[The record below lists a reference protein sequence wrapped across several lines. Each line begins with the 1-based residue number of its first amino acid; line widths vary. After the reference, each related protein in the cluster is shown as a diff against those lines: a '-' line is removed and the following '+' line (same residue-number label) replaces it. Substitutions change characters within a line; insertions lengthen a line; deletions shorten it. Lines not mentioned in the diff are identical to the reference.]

1 MYRKKTSSWLK
12 HWDFILLDLILL
24 ELSYLLAHWL
34 YHGTAYYRE
43 APLYRN
49 VFFAIAAI
57 DLVVGLMMGSYK
69 GILRRGYW
77 LETKAVAKHAI
88 IVTVCVIAYLFAMKE
103 SSNYSRVVIFA
114 FPIISICVL
123 YIGRILLKKWLS
135 KHRGPASGKRAILLI
150 GGKKNYREIVEAFTS
165 NPYSEFHVMG
175 IGIIDAKEN
184 EIPNYHGFPVFCGES
199 AIEDFAQL
207 NWVDE
212 ALFSIPTELPLPDKM
227 IKNFG
232 IMGITIHIKLARVA
246 DDSSNQI
253 VEKLEG
259 YTVLSTSINMVS
271 AGQLIFKRTMDICGG
286 LVGMLLTGIIF
297 IFVAPIIYIKS
308 PGPIFFKQV
317 RIGKN
322 GKKFNIYKFRSMYMD
337 AEERKKELMAQNDI
351 KDGMMFKMDNDPRII
366 KGIGNFIRDYSLDE
380 FPQFWNVLIGDMSL
394 VGTRPPTVDE
404 WEKYEM
410 HHRSRLAFK
419 PGLTGM
425 WQVSGR
431 SNITDF
437 EEVVRLDTEYIKKWS
452 PGLDI
457 MILFKTVAVVLG
469 KVGSKWDCCKR
480 SIKSIR
486 NAEKATS
493 FKYVECR
500 NVYSTKV
507 HRYKGAE
514 GTILVGEHY
523 ER

>member
-1 MYRKKTSSWLK
+1 
-12 HWDFILLDLILL
+12 
-24 ELSYLLAHWL
+24 
-34 YHGTAYYRE
+34 
-43 APLYRN
+43 
-49 VFFAIAAI
+49 
-57 DLVVGLMMGSYK
+57 
-69 GILRRGYW
+69 
-77 LETKAVAKHAI
+77 
-88 IVTVCVIAYLFAMKE
+88 
-103 SSNYSRVVIFA
+103 
-114 FPIISICVL
+114 
-123 YIGRILLKKWLS
+123 
-135 KHRGPASGKRAILLI
+135 
-150 GGKKNYREIVEAFTS
+150 
-165 NPYSEFHVMG
+165 
-175 IGIIDAKEN
+175 
-184 EIPNYHGFPVFCGES
+184 
-199 AIEDFAQL
+199 
-207 NWVDE
+207 
-212 ALFSIPTELPLPDKM
+212 M

-410 HHRSRLAFK
+410 HHHSRLAFK

-469 KVGSKWDCCKR
+469 KVGSK
-480 SIKSIR
+480 
-486 NAEKATS
+486 
-493 FKYVECR
+493 
-500 NVYSTKV
+500 
-507 HRYKGAE
+507 
-514 GTILVGEHY
+514 
-523 ER
+523 

>member
-1 MYRKKTSSWLK
+1 MYRKKTASWLK

-24 ELSYLLAHWL
+24 EVSYFITQSLRYGFHDFMC
-34 YHGTAYYRE
+34 GPSYRDM
-43 APLYRN
+43 L
-49 VFFAIAAI
+49 FAIAAI
-57 DLVVGLMMGSYK
+57 DLVVGLLMNSYK

-77 LETKAVAKHAI
+77 QEARAVTKHSI
-88 IVTVCVIAYLFAMKE
+88 IVEVCVIVYLFAMKE
-103 SSNYSRVVIFA
+103 SESYSRITTFA
-114 FPIISICVL
+114 FPVVAVIIL
-123 YIGRILLKKWLS
+123 YAGRLILKKWLT

-150 GGKKNYREIVEAFTS
+150 GGRENYKQLTEAFTG
-165 NPYSEFHVMG
+165 NPYSEFRVMG
-175 IGIIDAKEN
+175 VGVIDAAPGYAN
-184 EIPNYHGFPVFCGES
+184 GIRGIPVFCGEKE
-199 AIEDFAQL
+199 IEDFAQV

-212 ALFSIPTELPLPDKM
+212 VLFSIPTDLDLPDKM
-227 IKNFG
+227 IENFG
-232 IMGITIHIKLARVA
+232 IMGITVHIKLARIA
-246 DDSSNQI
+246 DDSSNQV

-259 YTVLSTSINMVS
+259 YTVLSTSINM
-271 AGQLIFKRTMDICGG
+271 ATTGQLILKRGMDICGG
-286 LVGMLLTGIIF
+286 IVGVLLTAVIF

-322 GKKFNIYKFRSMYMD
+322 GKQFNIYKFRSMYMD
-337 AEERKKELMAQNDI
+337 AEERKKELMAQNNV

-380 FPQFWNVLIGDMSL
+380 FPQFWNVLKGDMSL

-437 EEVVRLDTEYIKKWS
+437 EEVVRLDTEYIKTWN

-457 MILFKTVAVVLG
+457 KILFKTVAVVLG
-469 KVGSKWDCCKR
+469 KVGSK
-480 SIKSIR
+480 
-486 NAEKATS
+486 
-493 FKYVECR
+493 
-500 NVYSTKV
+500 
-507 HRYKGAE
+507 
-514 GTILVGEHY
+514 
-523 ER
+523 

>member
-1 MYRKKTSSWLK
+1 M
-12 HWDFILLDLILL
+12 
-24 ELSYLLAHWL
+24 
-34 YHGTAYYRE
+34 
-43 APLYRN
+43 
-49 VFFAIAAI
+49 
-57 DLVVGLMMGSYK
+57 
-69 GILRRGYW
+69 
-77 LETKAVAKHAI
+77 
-88 IVTVCVIAYLFAMKE
+88 
-103 SSNYSRVVIFA
+103 
-114 FPIISICVL
+114 
-123 YIGRILLKKWLS
+123 
-135 KHRGPASGKRAILLI
+135 
-150 GGKKNYREIVEAFTS
+150 
-165 NPYSEFHVMG
+165 
-175 IGIIDAKEN
+175 
-184 EIPNYHGFPVFCGES
+184 
-199 AIEDFAQL
+199 
-207 NWVDE
+207 DE
-212 ALFSIPTELPLPDKM
+212 ALFSIPTELALPDKM

-380 FPQFWNVLIGDMSL
+380 FPQFWNVLKGDMSL

-452 PGLDI
+452 PGLD
-457 MILFKTVAVVLG
+457 
-469 KVGSKWDCCKR
+469 
-480 SIKSIR
+480 
-486 NAEKATS
+486 
-493 FKYVECR
+493 
-500 NVYSTKV
+500 
-507 HRYKGAE
+507 
-514 GTILVGEHY
+514 
-523 ER
+523 

>member
-212 ALFSIPTELPLPDKM
+212 ALFSIPTELALPDKM

-317 RIGKN
+317 R
-322 GKKFNIYKFRSMYMD
+322 
-337 AEERKKELMAQNDI
+337 
-351 KDGMMFKMDNDPRII
+351 
-366 KGIGNFIRDYSLDE
+366 IGNFIRDYSLDE

-469 KVGSKWDCCKR
+469 KVGSK
-480 SIKSIR
+480 
-486 NAEKATS
+486 
-493 FKYVECR
+493 
-500 NVYSTKV
+500 
-507 HRYKGAE
+507 
-514 GTILVGEHY
+514 
-523 ER
+523 

>member
-24 ELSYLLAHWL
+24 EVSYLLAQWL
-34 YHGTAYYRE
+34 RHGTAYYRE

-57 DLVVGLMMGSYK
+57 DLVVGLTMGSYR

-77 LETKAVAKHAI
+77 LEAKAVAKHAI
-88 IVTVCVIAYLFAMKE
+88 IVTVCVIVYLFAMKE
-103 SSNYSRVVIFA
+103 SSNYSRVVTFA

-150 GGKKNYREIVEAFTS
+150 GGKKNYREIVEAFTC

-212 ALFSIPTELPLPDKM
+212 ALFSIPTELALPDKL
-227 IKNFG
+227 IENFG
-232 IMGITIHIKLARVA
+232 IMGITVHIKLARVA

-271 AGQLIFKRTMDICGG
+271 TGQLIFKRTMDICGG

-308 PGPIFFKQV
+308 PGPIFFKQM

-337 AEERKKELMAQNDI
+337 AEERKTELMAQN
-351 KDGMMFKMDNDPRII
+351 KMSDGRMFKLDFDPRVIGNKI
-366 KGIGNFIRDYSLDE
+366 LPDGTKKTGIGEFIRKTSLDE
-380 FPQFWNVLIGDMSL
+380 FPQFWNVLNGSMSL
-394 VGTRPPTVDE
+394 VGTRPILQE
-404 WEKYEM
+404 ELRQYEL
-410 HHRSRLAFK
+410 HHRARIAIK
-419 PGLTGM
+419 PGITGM

-431 SNITDF
+431 SDITDF
-437 EEVVRLDTEYIKKWS
+437 EEVVRLDTEYISNWNF
-452 PGLDI
+452 GLDI
-457 MILFKTVAVVLG
+457 KILFKTVMTVL
-469 KVGSKWDCCKR
+469 KREGS
-480 SIKSIR
+480 
-486 NAEKATS
+486 
-493 FKYVECR
+493 V
-500 NVYSTKV
+500 
-507 HRYKGAE
+507 
-514 GTILVGEHY
+514 
-523 ER
+523 

>member
-24 ELSYLLAHWL
+24 EVSYLLAQWL
-34 YHGTAYYRE
+34 RHGTAYYRE

-49 VFFAIAAI
+49 VFFTIAAI
-57 DLVVGLMMGSYK
+57 DLVVGLMMGSYR

-77 LETKAVAKHAI
+77 LEAKAVAKHAI
-88 IVTVCVIAYLFAMKE
+88 IVTVCVIVYLFAMKE
-103 SSNYSRVVIFA
+103 SSNYSRVVTFA

-150 GGKKNYREIVEAFTS
+150 GGKKNYREIVEAFTG

-212 ALFSIPTELPLPDKM
+212 ALFSIPTELELPNKL
-227 IKNFG
+227 IENFG
-232 IMGITIHIKLARVA
+232 IMGITVHIKLARVA

-259 YTVLSTSINMVS
+259 YTVLSISINMVS
-271 AGQLIFKRTMDICGG
+271 TGQLIFKRTMDICGG

-297 IFVAPIIYIKS
+297 IFVAPIIYVKS

-337 AEERKKELMAQNDI
+337 AEERKKELMKQNRV
-351 KDGMMFKMDNDPRII
+351 KDGMMFKLEWDPRII
-366 KGIGNFIRDYSLDE
+366 GTKKLPDGTIKKGIGNIIRDFSLDE
-380 FPQFWNVLIGDMSL
+380 FPQFFNVLKGDMSL

-404 WEKYEM
+404 WDKYDL
-410 HHRSRLAFK
+410 HHRARLATK
-419 PGLTGM
+419 PGITGM

-437 EEVVRLDTEYIKKWS
+437 EDVVKLDRQYIAEWNFA
-452 PGLDI
+452 LDI
-457 MILFKTVAVVLG
+457 KILFKTVLVVF
-469 KVGSKWDCCKR
+469 KR
-480 SIKSIR
+480 D
-486 NAEKATS
+486 
-493 FKYVECR
+493 
-500 NVYSTKV
+500 
-507 HRYKGAE
+507 GAM
-514 GTILVGEHY
+514 
-523 ER
+523 

>member
-1 MYRKKTSSWLK
+1 
-12 HWDFILLDLILL
+12 
-24 ELSYLLAHWL
+24 
-34 YHGTAYYRE
+34 
-43 APLYRN
+43 
-49 VFFAIAAI
+49 
-57 DLVVGLMMGSYK
+57 
-69 GILRRGYW
+69 
-77 LETKAVAKHAI
+77 
-88 IVTVCVIAYLFAMKE
+88 
-103 SSNYSRVVIFA
+103 
-114 FPIISICVL
+114 
-123 YIGRILLKKWLS
+123 
-135 KHRGPASGKRAILLI
+135 
-150 GGKKNYREIVEAFTS
+150 
-165 NPYSEFHVMG
+165 
-175 IGIIDAKEN
+175 
-184 EIPNYHGFPVFCGES
+184 
-199 AIEDFAQL
+199 
-207 NWVDE
+207 
-212 ALFSIPTELPLPDKM
+212 M

-259 YTVLSTSINMVS
+259 YTVLSTSIHMVS

-351 KDGMMFKMDNDPRII
+351 KDGIMFKMDNDPRII

-469 KVGSKWDCCKR
+469 KVGSK
-480 SIKSIR
+480 
-486 NAEKATS
+486 
-493 FKYVECR
+493 
-500 NVYSTKV
+500 
-507 HRYKGAE
+507 
-514 GTILVGEHY
+514 
-523 ER
+523 

>member
-1 MYRKKTSSWLK
+1 M
-12 HWDFILLDLILL
+12 
-24 ELSYLLAHWL
+24 
-34 YHGTAYYRE
+34 
-43 APLYRN
+43 
-49 VFFAIAAI
+49 
-57 DLVVGLMMGSYK
+57 
-69 GILRRGYW
+69 
-77 LETKAVAKHAI
+77 
-88 IVTVCVIAYLFAMKE
+88 
-103 SSNYSRVVIFA
+103 
-114 FPIISICVL
+114 
-123 YIGRILLKKWLS
+123 LKKWLS

-212 ALFSIPTELPLPDKM
+212 ALFSIPTELALPDKM

-271 AGQLIFKRTMDICGG
+271 TGQLIFKRTMDICGG

-366 KGIGNFIRDYSLDE
+366 KGIGKFIRDYSLDE
-380 FPQFWNVLIGDMSL
+380 FPQFWNVLKGDMSL

-437 EEVVRLDTEYIKKWS
+437 EEVVRLDTEYIKKWN

-457 MILFKTVAVVLG
+457 KILFKTVAVVLG
-469 KVGSKWDCCKR
+469 KVGSK
-480 SIKSIR
+480 
-486 NAEKATS
+486 
-493 FKYVECR
+493 
-500 NVYSTKV
+500 
-507 HRYKGAE
+507 
-514 GTILVGEHY
+514 
-523 ER
+523 

>member
-1 MYRKKTSSWLK
+1 M
-12 HWDFILLDLILL
+12 
-24 ELSYLLAHWL
+24 
-34 YHGTAYYRE
+34 
-43 APLYRN
+43 
-49 VFFAIAAI
+49 
-57 DLVVGLMMGSYK
+57 
-69 GILRRGYW
+69 
-77 LETKAVAKHAI
+77 
-88 IVTVCVIAYLFAMKE
+88 
-103 SSNYSRVVIFA
+103 
-114 FPIISICVL
+114 
-123 YIGRILLKKWLS
+123 
-135 KHRGPASGKRAILLI
+135 
-150 GGKKNYREIVEAFTS
+150 
-165 NPYSEFHVMG
+165 
-175 IGIIDAKEN
+175 
-184 EIPNYHGFPVFCGES
+184 
-199 AIEDFAQL
+199 

-212 ALFSIPTELPLPDKM
+212 ALFSIPTELALPDKM

-297 IFVAPIIYIKS
+297 VFVAPIIYIKS

-437 EEVVRLDTEYIKKWS
+437 EEVVRLDTEYIKKWN

-457 MILFKTVAVVLG
+457 KILFKTVAVVLG
-469 KVGSKWDCCKR
+469 KVGSK
-480 SIKSIR
+480 
-486 NAEKATS
+486 
-493 FKYVECR
+493 
-500 NVYSTKV
+500 
-507 HRYKGAE
+507 
-514 GTILVGEHY
+514 
-523 ER
+523 

>member
-1 MYRKKTSSWLK
+1 MAFQAQRPC
-12 HWDFILLDLILL
+12 I
-24 ELSYLLAHWL
+24 
-34 YHGTAYYRE
+34 RE
-43 APLYRN
+43 KSDPSDR
-49 VFFAIAAI
+49 
-57 DLVVGLMMGSYK
+57 
-69 GILRRGYW
+69 W
-77 LETKAVAKHAI
+77 E
-88 IVTVCVIAYLFAMKE
+88 
-103 SSNYSRVVIFA
+103 
-114 FPIISICVL
+114 
-123 YIGRILLKKWLS
+123 
-135 KHRGPASGKRAILLI
+135 
-150 GGKKNYREIVEAFTS
+150 KNYREIVEAFTS
-165 NPYSEFHVMG
+165 NPYCEFHVLG

-212 ALFSIPTELPLPDKM
+212 ALFSIPTGLPLPDKM

-431 SNITDF
+431 SDIKDF
-437 EEVVRLDTEYIKKWS
+437 DDVVKLDLKYIDDWS
-452 PGLDI
+452 LRQDVK
-457 MILFKTVAVVLG
+457 ILIQTVGVVLFG
-469 KVGSKWDCCKR
+469 RGSR
-480 SIKSIR
+480 
-486 NAEKATS
+486 
-493 FKYVECR
+493 
-500 NVYSTKV
+500 
-507 HRYKGAE
+507 
-514 GTILVGEHY
+514 
-523 ER
+523 

>member
-1 MYRKKTSSWLK
+1 M
-12 HWDFILLDLILL
+12 
-24 ELSYLLAHWL
+24 
-34 YHGTAYYRE
+34 
-43 APLYRN
+43 
-49 VFFAIAAI
+49 
-57 DLVVGLMMGSYK
+57 
-69 GILRRGYW
+69 
-77 LETKAVAKHAI
+77 
-88 IVTVCVIAYLFAMKE
+88 
-103 SSNYSRVVIFA
+103 
-114 FPIISICVL
+114 
-123 YIGRILLKKWLS
+123 
-135 KHRGPASGKRAILLI
+135 
-150 GGKKNYREIVEAFTS
+150 
-165 NPYSEFHVMG
+165 
-175 IGIIDAKEN
+175 
-184 EIPNYHGFPVFCGES
+184 
-199 AIEDFAQL
+199 
-207 NWVDE
+207 DE

-469 KVGSKWDCCKR
+469 KVGSK
-480 SIKSIR
+480 
-486 NAEKATS
+486 
-493 FKYVECR
+493 
-500 NVYSTKV
+500 
-507 HRYKGAE
+507 
-514 GTILVGEHY
+514 
-523 ER
+523 

>member
-150 GGKKNYREIVEAFTS
+150 GGKNNYREIVEAFTS

-199 AIEDFAQL
+199 SIEDFAQL

-212 ALFSIPTELPLPDKM
+212 ALFSIPTELAIKEQIDLYKADFIICCGTEYAFMDACYKDREVDWKM
-227 IKNFG
+227 TSRG
-232 IMGITIHIKLARVA
+232 IWYFRDSKSVVISFSHPEARVKDA
-246 DDSSNQI
+246 YLFYALTDAVKEI
-253 VEKLEG
+253 MRYEK
-259 YTVLSTSINMVS
+259 
-271 AGQLIFKRTMDICGG
+271 
-286 LVGMLLTGIIF
+286 
-297 IFVAPIIYIKS
+297 
-308 PGPIFFKQV
+308 
-317 RIGKN
+317 
-322 GKKFNIYKFRSMYMD
+322 
-337 AEERKKELMAQNDI
+337 
-351 KDGMMFKMDNDPRII
+351 
-366 KGIGNFIRDYSLDE
+366 
-380 FPQFWNVLIGDMSL
+380 
-394 VGTRPPTVDE
+394 
-404 WEKYEM
+404 
-410 HHRSRLAFK
+410 
-419 PGLTGM
+419 
-425 WQVSGR
+425 
-431 SNITDF
+431 F
-437 EEVVRLDTEYIKKWS
+437 EEQL
-452 PGLDI
+452 
-457 MILFKTVAVVLG
+457 
-469 KVGSKWDCCKR
+469 
-480 SIKSIR
+480 
-486 NAEKATS
+486 
-493 FKYVECR
+493 
-500 NVYSTKV
+500 
-507 HRYKGAE
+507 
-514 GTILVGEHY
+514 
-523 ER
+523 

>member
-1 MYRKKTSSWLK
+1 
-12 HWDFILLDLILL
+12 
-24 ELSYLLAHWL
+24 
-34 YHGTAYYRE
+34 
-43 APLYRN
+43 
-49 VFFAIAAI
+49 
-57 DLVVGLMMGSYK
+57 
-69 GILRRGYW
+69 
-77 LETKAVAKHAI
+77 
-88 IVTVCVIAYLFAMKE
+88 
-103 SSNYSRVVIFA
+103 
-114 FPIISICVL
+114 
-123 YIGRILLKKWLS
+123 
-135 KHRGPASGKRAILLI
+135 
-150 GGKKNYREIVEAFTS
+150 
-165 NPYSEFHVMG
+165 
-175 IGIIDAKEN
+175 
-184 EIPNYHGFPVFCGES
+184 
-199 AIEDFAQL
+199 
-207 NWVDE
+207 
-212 ALFSIPTELPLPDKM
+212 M

-297 IFVAPIIYIKS
+297 VFVAPIIYIKS

-437 EEVVRLDTEYIKKWS
+437 EEVVRLDTEYIKKWN

-457 MILFKTVAVVLG
+457 KILFKTVAVVLG
-469 KVGSKWDCCKR
+469 KVGSK
-480 SIKSIR
+480 
-486 NAEKATS
+486 
-493 FKYVECR
+493 
-500 NVYSTKV
+500 
-507 HRYKGAE
+507 
-514 GTILVGEHY
+514 
-523 ER
+523 